1 MLSLGNRIKYVLY
14 NLYLVFPPCRT
25 AMGNAKNIVN
35 QNDNFWDKA
44 DPGIRRDYGEYFF
57 SQTQVSI
64 VLRHKTTFYWLFPM
78 EKLARKNTTTAH
90 LFIYFILFIIY

>member
-1 MLSLGNRIKYVLY
+1 
-14 NLYLVFPPCRT
+14 
-25 AMGNAKNIVN
+25 MGNAKNIVN

-64 VLRHKTTFYWLFPM
+64 VLRHKPTFYWLFPM
-78 EKLARKNTTTAH
+78 EKLARNKYNDSS
-90 LFIYFILFIIY
+90 FIYLFILFIIY